1 MPTAQDTSP
10 TSTTSHDR
18 HWSWECSHEQ
28 CEVRSK
34 VNAAGVLT
42 HVRQCMRCGRSL
54 GAVKRVGDAPAFD
67 VELRDRVEQD
77 YRSWSDARARRY
89 QMQMNE
95 RVIARERERQQ
106 RRSDYYQYIQGSVWR
121 RKRALALRRCHGVCE
136 SCGEAPATQ
145 VHHTA
150 YPEDFGD
157 EPLWDLRGVCRRC
170 HELIHGIRP

>member
-1 MPTAQDTSP
+1 
-10 TSTTSHDR
+10 
-18 HWSWECSHEQ
+18 
-28 CEVRSK
+28 
-34 VNAAGVLT
+34 
-42 HVRQCMRCGRSL
+42 
-54 GAVKRVGDAPAFD
+54 
-67 VELRDRVEQD
+67 
-77 YRSWSDARARRY
+77 
-89 QMQMNE
+89 MQMNE